1 MSPYIWMILSVAQE
15 KYMPDIAIGTLISN
29 MIPIAI
35 VLQIAWIVFLIV
47 WETLGLPIG
56 PGVGMQLPPG
66 IL

>member
-47 WETLGLPIG
+47 
-56 PGVGMQLPPG
+56 
-66 IL
+66 